1 MNKGSVSMSEPIDEW
16 LEELGKLGDEK
27 TMTEKQLRIVRAA
40 SEIFA
45 EKGYAASST
54 NEIAQRAGVAEGTIF
69 RHYKT
74 KKDLLVSIVA
84 PVMAKL
90 VAPFVMREFYKV
102 LDSKYDSYDQMLR
115 AILENRLA
123 FLEKHMHVLKIF
135 IQEIPFH
142 PELQEQFEKLV
153 LAKVFEKITPNI
165 RRFQEDGTLV
175 DWSPYTIIRLTV
187 SSLIGYAAIRTLYGK
202 RDGSSWNDEQ
212 EREATIA
219 FIMKGLA
226 P

>member
-1 MNKGSVSMSEPIDEW
+1 MKEPIDEW
-16 LEELGKLGDEK
+16 LEELSKYGDEK
-27 TMTEKQLRIVRAA
+27 SMTDKQLRIVRAA

-45 EKGYAASST
+45 EKGFAASST

-74 KKDLLVSIVA
+74 KKDLLVSIIS
-84 PVMAKL
+84 PMMAKL

-102 LDSKYDSYDQMLR
+102 LDTKYDSYDQMLR
-115 AILENRLA
+115 VILENRLA
-123 FLEKHMHVLKIF
+123 FLEKHMNVLKIF
-135 IQEIPFH
+135 VQEIPFH

-165 RRFQEDGTLV
+165 RRFQEEGSLV
-175 DWSPYTIIRLTV
+175 NWSPYTIIRLTV
-187 SSLIGYAAIRTLYGK
+187 SSLIGYAAIRTIYGK
-202 RDGSSWNDEQ
+202 REGSDWDDEE

>member
-1 MNKGSVSMSEPIDEW
+1 MSEPIEEW
-16 LEELGKLGDEK
+16 LDELNKLGEEK
-27 TMTEKQLRIVRAA
+27 SMTDKQLKIVKAA

-45 EKGYAASST
+45 EKGFAGSST
-54 NEIAQRAGVAEGTIF
+54 SEIAQRAGVAEGTIF

-74 KKDLLVSIVA
+74 KKELLVSIVA

-123 FLEKHMHVLKIF
+123 FLEKHLNVLKIF

-142 PELQEQFEKLV
+142 PELQEQFEKLI
-153 LAKVFEKITPNI
+153 LAKVFEKVTPNI
-165 RRFQEDGTLV
+165 LRFQEEGTLV
-175 DWSPYTIIRLTV
+175 NWSPYTIIRLTV
-187 SSLIGYAAIRTLYGK
+187 SSLIGYAAIRMIYGK
-202 RDGSSWNDEQ
+202 REGSSWNDEQ

>member
-1 MNKGSVSMSEPIDEW
+1 MSEPIEEW
-16 LEELGKLGDEK
+16 LDELNKLGDEK
-27 TMTEKQLRIVRAA
+27 SMTDKQLKIVRAA

-45 EKGYAASST
+45 EKGFAASST
-54 NEIAQRAGVAEGTIF
+54 SEIAQRAGVAEGTIF

-74 KKDLLVSIVA
+74 KKELLVSIVA

-102 LDSKYDSYDQMLR
+102 LDGKYDSYDQMLR

-123 FLEKHMHVLKIF
+123 FLEKHLNVLKIF

-142 PELQEQFEKLV
+142 PELQEQFEKLI
-153 LAKVFEKITPNI
+153 LAKVFEKVTPNI
-165 RRFQEDGTLV
+165 RRFQEEGSLV

-187 SSLIGYAAIRTLYGK
+187 SSLIGYAAVRTLYGK
-202 RDGSSWNDEQ
+202 REGSSWNDEQ

-219 FIMKGLA
+219 FIMKGLT

>member
-1 MNKGSVSMSEPIDEW
+1 MSEPIEEW
-16 LEELGKLGDEK
+16 LDELNKLGDEK
-27 TMTEKQLRIVRAA
+27 SMTDKQLKIVRAA

-45 EKGYAASST
+45 EKGFAASST
-54 NEIAQRAGVAEGTIF
+54 SEIAQRAGVAEGTIF

-74 KKDLLVSIVA
+74 KKELLVSIVA

-102 LDSKYDSYDQMLR
+102 LDGKYDSYDQMLR

-123 FLEKHMHVLKIF
+123 FLDKHLNVLKIF

-142 PELQEQFEKLV
+142 PELQEQFEKLI

-165 RRFQEDGTLV
+165 RRFQEEGSLV
-175 DWSPYTIIRLTV
+175 NWSPYTIIRLTV
-187 SSLIGYAAIRTLYGK
+187 SSLVGYAAIRMVYGK
-202 RDGSSWNDEQ
+202 REGSNWDDEQ